1 MQTSRNKDIK
11 NQDFRTLLNLSGK
24 QSGKIL
30 NNQVLEILAS
40 EGRED
45 FRKYIES
52 TGVAKEKNM
61 VVLSSLHNYYYDAD
75 EMKDVS
81 TVVNLKEFNHIKNIK
96 NFLHSIFHILPQK
109 SNFIGCFVDNDGSKN
124 LDIINRFSVY
134 RRNKSIREIE
144 SGISSRFSLIN
155 RVYDL
160 MDSRTNKH
168 LSKDSVRLLLE
179 GHGFSVRNMTDIN
192 GLTYFL
198 AQKGRATENGA
209 A

>member
-144 SGISSRFSLIN
+144 SGISSSL
-155 RVYDL
+155 
-160 MDSRTNKH
+160 
-168 LSKDSVRLLLE
+168 
-179 GHGFSVRNMTDIN
+179 
-192 GLTYFL
+192 
-198 AQKGRATENGA
+198 
-209 A
+209 